1 MLYPTE
7 LRPPHEASGI
17 MVALGGAVKP
27 SRPRGGKGSGTLFR
41 FRRLK
46 TDARADRVK
55 KRGEVPER
63 LKGPVL
69 KTGVALV
76 VTGGSNPPLSAR
88 LVHRRAPLRPSAGP
102 KENPPLRASPTGR
115 TEDPQNLPAQGGTQ

>member
-1 MLYPTE
+1 
-7 LRPPHEASGI
+7 

-46 TDARADRVK
+46 ADARADRVE

-76 VTGGSNPPLSAR
+76 VTGGSNPPLSATIAVKTALSAFHGGIR
-88 LVHRRAPLRPSAGP
+88 THMLARR
-102 KENPPLRASPTGR
+102 
-115 TEDPQNLPAQGGTQ
+115 